1 MTDNLINDK
10 EKFFN
15 GWAPYYDCLLTT
27 VNYQAIH
34 QRLLEYVVLEENA
47 EVLDLGCGTGR
58 LLNRLAEKEPT
69 LRGIGIDVSREMLR
83 QARARNQ
90 YRERLIFIQGN
101 AASLPFSEKQFA
113 AVFCTLSF
121 LHYPNPQ
128 QILNEVSRVLSPGGR
143 FYLVDSC
150 IKEKNISNSIPWV
163 GKIQLY
169 NQQQREQLGREA
181 GLKCLSHRYL
191 LPKVLLTILAKPER
205 EQETVTSHQLKI
217 GLTHSH

>member
-1 MTDNLINDK
+1 MSDNK

-15 GWAPYYDCLLTT
+15 GWAPFYDCLLTT
-27 VNYQAIH
+27 VIYQAIH
-34 QRLLEYVVLEENA
+34 QRLLEYVVLQKNA

-58 LLNRLAEKEPT
+58 LLNRLAEREPT
-69 LRGIGIDVSREMLR
+69 LRGIGIDFSREMLR

-90 YRERLIFIQGN
+90 YKERLIFIQGN
-101 AASLPFSEKQFA
+101 AASLFCANEQFA

-128 QILNEVSRVLSPGGR
+128 QVLNEVSRVLSPGGC

-150 IKEKNISNSIPWV
+150 INKKNFSSSIPWL

-181 GLKCLSHRYL
+181 SLKCLAHHYL
-191 LPKVLLTILAKPER
+191 LPRVLLTILAKPEK
-205 EQETVTSHQLKI
+205 Q
-217 GLTHSH
+217 